1 MKVAIVGGGPSSLF
15 ILKRLVEMAPPGS
28 TVDIFEKKSELG
40 RGMPYGPDGALDEHI
55 TNVSSSELP
64 ELPDTLVDWVKSLGA
79 AELEPFKLDPDRFH
93 EDRVLPRL
101 LFGRYLQAQF
111 ERLLTQAEARGL
123 QARVHLGT
131 HVEDVRDLPDEQ
143 QVLLRVGGQK
153 LQFDRVVVCSGH
165 HWPARHEGKVPG
177 YFDSP
182 YPPSKLAGKHNHAVA
197 LRGSSLTAVD
207 AVRTLSRQHGR
218 FEPAEQGLRY
228 MAGDESPDFKLV
240 LHTRNGLLPCL
251 RFHLEDPQVGG
262 VGLMSQ
268 EQIQKVRGE
277 NDGFVPLDLVFE
289 EYFKEILREKDP
301 EMYEQIRYLGM
312 EEVVEAA
319 TRPREEA
326 DSFDYFK
333 AEYREALES
342 QAKRKSIAWKEVLA
356 ILSFAI
362 NYPAKY
368 FSAEDMGRLRKTLL
382 PLISIV
388 IAFIPRSSAEELL
401 ALHAAGRL
409 ELLEVGS
416 DSRVEPR
423 EEGGATYHFENGKR
437 EYETFVD
444 CIGQPQLDLESFPFQ
459 GLIEQGVISRA
470 RIAFRSPKRG
480 QEQLDEGAEVERD
493 EEGRFYLLVS
503 GMAISDHFQPV
514 DRRGQAHPRI
524 FMMAVPFMGGHN
536 PDYSGLDFC
545 EEASQRIVEAL
556 CRPSGQPLEGE
567 LGIPGP
573 CRPSPLR

>member
-1 MKVAIVGGGPSSLF
+1 METTDGRCKTVKVAIIGGGPSSLF
-15 ILKRLVEMAPPGS
+15 ILKRLVEMAPPGAE
-28 TVDIFEKKSELG
+28 VEIFEKKSELG
-40 RGMPYGPDGALDEHI
+40 RGMPYGEDGALAEHI

-64 ELPDTLVDWVKSLGA
+64 ELPETLVDWVKRLA
-79 AELEPFKLDPDRFH
+79 PAQLEPFALNPDRFH

-101 LFGRYLQAQF
+101 LFGRYLQEQF
-111 ERLLTQAEARGL
+111 ERLLAQAEKRGL
-123 QARVHLGT
+123 RVRVHLGAT
-131 HVEDVRDLPDEQ
+131 VEDVRDLAAEELVQ
-143 QVLLRVGGQK
+143 LRVDGQE
-153 LQFDRVVVCSGH
+153 LRFDRVVVCSGH
-165 HWPARHEGKVPG
+165 HWPTRHEGKVPG

-182 YPPSKLAGKHNHAVA
+182 YPPAKLAGPYNHAVA

-207 AVRTLSRQHGR
+207 AVRTLSRRHGR
-218 FEPAEQGLRY
+218 FEAAEQGLRY
-228 MAGDESPDFKLV
+228 IARAECPDFKLV

-262 VGLMSQ
+262 VELMSPQ
-268 EQIQKVRGE
+268 QIEKIRGE
-277 NDGFVPLDLVFE
+277 NEGFVPLDLVFE
-289 EYFKEILREKDP
+289 EYFKKILREKDP
-301 EMYEQIRYLGM
+301 EMYEQIRSLGM

-319 TRPREEA
+319 TRPRVET

-333 AEYREALES
+333 AEYREALQS
-342 QAKRKSIAWKEVLA
+342 QAKRRSIAWKEVLA

-416 DSRVEPR
+416 DSQVEPR
-423 EEGGATYHFENGKR
+423 AQGGVTYRFENGQR
-437 EYETFVD
+437 DYQTFVD
-444 CIGQPQLDLESFPFQ
+444 CIGQPQLDLDSFPFRS
-459 GLIEQGVISRA
+459 LIEQGVISRA
-470 RIAFRSPKRG
+470 RLAFRSPEVGKA
-480 QEQLDEGAEVERD
+480 QLEEGAEVERD
-493 EEGRFYLLVS
+493 EEGRFHLLVS

-514 DRRGQAHPRI
+514 DRQGRAHPRI

-545 EEASQRIVEAL
+545 EEASRRIVEAFT
-556 CRPSGQPLEGE
+556 GT
-567 LGIPGP
+567 
-573 CRPSPLR
+573 